1 MTIKQYGQA
10 VTLSNQG
17 QTGPKTPLGKQSS
30 AKNARKS
37 EIFVR
42 GYLDWEDI
50 EQKQVL
56 HDRLIEQWGADDPT
70 SQIFIATI
78 EQANLECERLMSA
91 QKLKVEGA
99 MMQLNIAQEFAQ
111 HARLDVL
118 GAHHLPSWYFSKD
131 GDGQKTLAIWV
142 DQAWVQA
149 SKLQRSFHD
158 SLVPRIAQDY
168 PQLFEYV
175 MQGQLA
181 NASFL
186 SVLGLRYKQTTPS
199 LNLASLMNEIREK
212 YPHHIQWAAD
222 PRRYQIIIDALR
234 ADLALQALD
243 LDKSS
248 RYMTRIQNRLLKATQ
263 ALIHL
268 KQMQVSDANRVIE
281 LEAPKSKKVGKLHQN
296 KDKDAEK
303 DDGAIAA

>member
-1 MTIKQYGQA
+1 MINQRPSQVVA
-10 VTLSNQG
+10 VNHQG
-17 QTGPKTPLGKQSS
+17 QTGPKTLLGKQSS

-50 EQKQVL
+50 EQKQAL
-56 HDRLIEQWGADDPT
+56 HDRLLEQWGADDPT

-111 HARLDVL
+111 HASLDVL
-118 GAHHLPSWYFSKD
+118 GAHLLPSWYFSD
-131 GDGQKTLAIWV
+131 DDDGQKKWAIWV
-142 DQAWVQA
+142 DQVWLQA
-149 SKLQRSFHD
+149 SKLQRSYHD

-175 MQGQLA
+175 MKGQSA

-212 YPHHIQWAAD
+212 YPHHLQWAAD
-222 PRRYQIIIDALR
+222 PRSYQIIIDALR

-248 RYMTRIQNRLLKATQ
+248 RYMTSIQNRLLKATQ

-268 KQMQVSDANRVIE
+268 KQIQASDANRVIE
-281 LEAPKSKKVGKLHQN
+281 LEAPKSKKLGKLHQHQ
-296 KDKDAEK
+296 DKDEEK

>member
-1 MTIKQYGQA
+1 MTIKKYGQA
-10 VTLSNQG
+10 VALSNQG

-50 EQKQVL
+50 EQKKIL

-99 MMQLNIAQEFAQ
+99 MMQLNIAQQFAQ
-111 HARLDVL
+111 HANLDLL
-118 GAHHLPSWYFSKD
+118 GAHHLPSWYFSD
-131 GDGQKTLAIWV
+131 DDDGQKKWAIWV
-142 DQAWVQA
+142 DQVWLQA
-149 SKLQRSFHD
+149 AKLQRNYHD

-175 MQGQLA
+175 MKGQLA

-212 YPHHIQWAAD
+212 YPHHLQWAAD

-248 RYMTRIQNRLLKATQ
+248 RYMTSIQNRLLKATQ

-268 KQMQVSDANRVIE
+268 KQMQASDANRVIE
-281 LEAPKSKKVGKLHQN
+281 LEAPKSKKVGKLNQ
-296 KDKDAEK
+296 DQGKDAEQ

>member
-1 MTIKQYGQA
+1 MINQKPSQVVA
-10 VTLSNQG
+10 VNHQG
-17 QTGPKTPLGKQSS
+17 QTGPKTLLGKQSS

-50 EQKQVL
+50 EQKQAL
-56 HDRLIEQWGADDPT
+56 HERLLEQWGADDPT

-111 HARLDVL
+111 HASLDVL
-118 GAHHLPSWYFSKD
+118 GAHLLPAWYFSD
-131 GDGQKTLAIWV
+131 DDDGQKKWAIWV
-142 DQAWVQA
+142 DQVWLQA
-149 SKLQRSFHD
+149 SKLQRSYHD
-158 SLVPRIAQDY
+158 SVVPRIAQDY

-175 MQGQLA
+175 MKGQSA

-199 LNLASLMNEIREK
+199 LNLARLMNEIREQ
-212 YPHHIQWAAD
+212 YPHHLQWAAD

-234 ADLALQALD
+234 ADLVLQALD

-248 RYMTRIQNRLLKATQ
+248 RYMTSIQNRLLKATQ

-268 KQMQVSDANRVIE
+268 KQMQASEANRVIE
-281 LEAPKSKKVGKLHQN
+281 LETPKSKKVGKLHQ
-296 KDKDAEK
+296 DGEK

>member
-1 MTIKQYGQA
+1 MINQKPSQVVA
-10 VTLSNQG
+10 VNHQG
-17 QTGPKTPLGKQSS
+17 QTGPKTLLGKQSS

-50 EQKQVL
+50 EQKKAL
-56 HDRLIEQWGADDPT
+56 HERLLEQWGADDPT

-99 MMQLNIAQEFAQ
+99 MMQLNIAQEFAK

-118 GAHHLPSWYFSKD
+118 GAHLLPAWYFSD
-131 GDGQKTLAIWV
+131 DDDGQKKWAIWV
-142 DQAWVQA
+142 DQVWLQA
-149 SKLQRSFHD
+149 SKLQRSYHD
-158 SLVPRIAQDY
+158 SVVPRIAQDY

-175 MQGQLA
+175 MKGQSA
-181 NASFL
+181 NAYFL

-199 LNLASLMNEIREK
+199 LNLARLMNEIREQ
-212 YPHHIQWAAD
+212 YPHHLQWAAD

-234 ADLALQALD
+234 ADLVLQALD

-248 RYMTRIQNRLLKATQ
+248 RYMTSIQNRLLKATQ

-268 KQMQVSDANRVIE
+268 KQMQASEANRVIE
-281 LEAPKSKKVGKLHQN
+281 LETPKSKKVGKLHQ
-296 KDKDAEK
+296 DEEK

>member
-1 MTIKQYGQA
+1 MINQKPSQVVA
-10 VTLSNQG
+10 VNHQG
-17 QTGPKTPLGKQSS
+17 QTGPKTLLGKQSS

-50 EQKQVL
+50 EQKKAL
-56 HDRLIEQWGADDPT
+56 HERLLEQWGADDPT

-99 MMQLNIAQEFAQ
+99 MMQLNIAQEFAK

-118 GAHHLPSWYFSKD
+118 GAHLLPAWYFSD
-131 GDGQKTLAIWV
+131 DDDGQKKWAIWV
-142 DQAWVQA
+142 DQVWLQA
-149 SKLQRSFHD
+149 SKLQRSYHD
-158 SLVPRIAQDY
+158 SVVPRIAQDY

-175 MQGQLA
+175 MKGQSA
-181 NASFL
+181 NAYFL

-199 LNLASLMNEIREK
+199 LNLARLMNEIREQ
-212 YPHHIQWAAD
+212 YPHHLQWAAD

-234 ADLALQALD
+234 ADLVLQALD

-248 RYMTRIQNRLLKATQ
+248 RYMTSIQNRLLKATQ

-268 KQMQVSDANRVIE
+268 KQMQASDANRVTE
-281 LEAPKSKKVGKLHQN
+281 LETPKSKKVGKLHQDE
-296 KDKDAEK
+296 DKDG
-303 DDGAIAA
+303 GAIAA

>member
-1 MTIKQYGQA
+1 MINQRPSQVVA
-10 VTLSNQG
+10 ENHQG
-17 QTGPKTPLGKQSS
+17 QTGPKTLLGKQSS

-50 EQKQVL
+50 EQKKAL
-56 HDRLIEQWGADDPT
+56 HERLLEQWGTDDPT

-91 QKLKVEGA
+91 QKLKVEGT

-111 HARLDVL
+111 HASLDVL
-118 GAHHLPSWYFSKD
+118 GAHLLPAWYFSD
-131 GDGQKTLAIWV
+131 DDDGQKKWAIWV
-142 DQAWVQA
+142 DQVWLQA
-149 SKLQRSFHD
+149 AKLQRNYHD

-175 MQGQLA
+175 MKGQSA
-181 NASFL
+181 NTSFL

-199 LNLASLMNEIREK
+199 LNLVSLMNEIREK
-212 YPHHIQWAAD
+212 YPHHLQWAAD
-222 PRRYQIIIDALR
+222 PRRYQIINDALR
-234 ADLALQALD
+234 ADLAFQALD

-248 RYMTRIQNRLLKATQ
+248 RYMTSIQNRLLKGAQ

-268 KQMQVSDANRVIE
+268 KQMQASDTNRVIE
-281 LEAPKSKKVGKLHQN
+281 LESPKSKKVSKLHQ
-296 KDKDAEK
+296 DQYQEK

>member
-1 MTIKQYGQA
+1 MINQKPSQVVA
-10 VTLSNQG
+10 VNHQG
-17 QTGPKTPLGKQSS
+17 QTGPKTLLGKQSS

-50 EQKQVL
+50 EQKKAL
-56 HDRLIEQWGADDPT
+56 HERLLEQWGADDPT

-111 HARLDVL
+111 HASLDVL
-118 GAHHLPSWYFSKD
+118 GAHLLPGWYFSD
-131 GDGQKTLAIWV
+131 DDDGQKKWAIWV
-142 DQAWVQA
+142 DQVWLQA
-149 SKLQRSFHD
+149 SKLQRSYHD
-158 SLVPRIAQDY
+158 SVVPRIAQDY

-175 MQGQLA
+175 MKGQSA

-199 LNLASLMNEIREK
+199 LNLARLMNEIREQ
-212 YPHHIQWAAD
+212 YPHHLQWAAD

-234 ADLALQALD
+234 ADLVLQALD

-248 RYMTRIQNRLLKATQ
+248 RYMTSIQNRLLKATQ

-268 KQMQVSDANRVIE
+268 KQMHASDANRVIE
-281 LEAPKSKKVGKLHQN
+281 LETSKSKKVGKLNQ
-296 KDKDAEK
+296 DQGKDAEK

>member
-10 VTLSNQG
+10 VALSNQG

-50 EQKQVL
+50 EQKQAL

-131 GDGQKTLAIWV
+131 GDRQKTLAIWV

-175 MQGQLA
+175 MKGQSG

-186 SVLGLRYKQTTPS
+186 SVLGLRYKQTTPT

-212 YPHHIQWAAD
+212 YPHHLQWAAD

-234 ADLALQALD
+234 ADLVLQALD

-248 RYMTRIQNRLLKATQ
+248 RYMTSIQNRLLKGAQ

-268 KQMQVSDANRVIE
+268 KQMQASDANRVIE
-281 LEAPKSKKVGKLHQN
+281 LEAPKSKKVGKLNQ
-296 KDKDAEK
+296 DQGRDAEK